1 MKGLGTK
8 KLIAIWLLLPVIC
21 QADLGDDL
29 DEWFE
34 TMNYS
39 GTDPGVYEAQSANYI
54 SGGGFSYRAPITQV
68 GQIFNAQTPRINAGC
83 GGIDLYAGGFSAI
96 NSDAFVESLRNIGQ
110 NAQSLF
116 FMLAIRVVSPML
128 EGSMEYINDIGNK
141 FNKFSMDSCQAATE
155 ILGGAADFAG
165 ATHGSCTIRRMNDY
179 GEDWTTAQEGCKMKD
194 VRHQTEAAG
203 ESPSDIDF
211 TKGNLAWYVL
221 MQDSYFRSNKEL
233 AELVMNLTGTLIY
246 SETANGEV
254 APEVLLAAVYKGV
267 IKERFK
273 NIYNALLLGADTPDP
288 LQMYR
293 CEGDVTTDP
302 MSCMRV
308 SEEPETVT
316 PNWEGI
322 RTSINAKMNSIVGK
336 IRQDGRTNSQ
346 VLDDA
351 EKQLIN
357 ETALPIYRYLT
368 LIAAYYPKTFDLSG
382 KADTYSALVAE
393 DILVRG
399 LSAIIERMEQNAA
412 NLPGGKSEGNR
423 VKVFREQLALVL
435 GGLGDLQREKRVTLE
450 TYERVLREMQLYEK
464 GVMSKLNSGLLA
476 SVMWSR

>member
-1 MKGLGTK
+1 MRGLGIR
-8 KLIAIWLLLPVIC
+8 KLIAIWLVLPVIC

-39 GTDPGVYEAQSANYI
+39 GTDPGVYKAQSANYI
-54 SGGGFSYRAPITQV
+54 SGGGFSYRAPITQA
-68 GQIFNAQTPRINAGC
+68 GQIFNVQAPRINAGC
-83 GGIDLYAGGFSAI
+83 GGIDLYAGGFSAV
-96 NSDAFVESLRNIGQ
+96 NSDAFVESLRNVGQ
-110 NAQSLF
+110 NAQSLL
-116 FMLAIRVVSPML
+116 FMLAIRVVTPML
-128 EGSMEYINDIGNK
+128 NGAMEYINDIANA
-141 FNKFSMDSCQAATE
+141 FNKFSMDSCEAATKL
-155 ILGGAADFAG
+155 LGGAADLAG

-179 GEDWTTAQEGCKMKD
+179 GEDWTTAQEGCKKKD

-221 MQDSYFRSNKEL
+221 MQDSYFRSNREL
-233 AELVMNLTGTLIY
+233 SELVMNLTGTLIY
-246 SETANGEV
+246 SETADGEV
-254 APEVLLAAVYKGV
+254 EPYILLPAVSDRV

-273 NIYNALLLGADTPDP
+273 NMYNVLLLGEDAPDP

-293 CEGDVTTDP
+293 CEGEVTNSP
-302 MSCMRV
+302 MSCMRI
-308 SEEPETVT
+308 SQELETVT
-316 PNWEGI
+316 PNWAGI
-322 RTSINAKMNSIVGK
+322 RTSINAKMNSIVDK

-346 VLDDA
+346 VLDNF

-357 ETALPIYRYLT
+357 ETALPIHRYLT

-382 KADTYSALVAE
+382 KAETYSTLVAE

-399 LSAIIERMEQNAA
+399 LSAIVERMEQNAA
-412 NLPGGKSEGNR
+412 SLPGGKSESNR

-435 GGLGDLQREKRVTLE
+435 GGLGDLQREKRITLE
-450 TYERVLREMQLYEK
+450 TYERMLREMQLYEK